1 MNIRESMEQRER
13 ELLSP
18 YAALSGDS
26 RGRDRPEEECDVR
39 TVYQRDRDRILHCKA
54 FRRMKDKTQV
64 FLAPQGDHYRNRL
77 THTLEVSQIART
89 IAKALRL
96 NEDLVEAIALGH
108 DLGHTPFGHAG
119 ERALNQVHPGGFEHC
134 SQSLRVVE
142 LLEKNGEG
150 LNLTWETRDGILNH
164 RTSGHP
170 STLEGQV
177 VRFADKIAYI
187 HHDMDDAQRA
197 GILTEDD
204 LPVTLRMFLGY
215 TTRERLNTFVHDI
228 IENSL
233 DRPAISMSPQ
243 VQEAMMD
250 LRSIMF
256 QDVYLNPVAK
266 KEESKAIKMLTELYQ
281 YYTEHPEAMSG
292 EYRELINRK
301 QESVAQ
307 AVCDYLAGMTDQYSM
322 EKFRE
327 IYIPKAWEVY

>member
-1 MNIRESMEQRER
+1 MNIRENMEQREL

-18 YAALSGDS
+18 YAAHSAHS
-26 RGRDRPEEECDVR
+26 RGRERQEEECDIR

-64 FLAPQGDHYRNRL
+64 FLAPQGDHYRNRM

-89 IAKALRL
+89 IAKALKL

-119 ERALNQVHPGGFEHC
+119 ERALNDVHPDGFAHYK
-134 SQSLRVVE
+134 QSIRVVE
-142 LLEKNGEG
+142 VLEKNGEG
-150 LNLTWETRDGILNH
+150 LNLTWETRNGILNH
-164 RTSGHP
+164 RTSGKP
-170 STLEGQV
+170 QTLEGQV
-177 VRFADKIAYI
+177 VRFSDKIAYI

-204 LPVTLRMFLGY
+204 IPITLRILLGY

-233 DRPAISMSPQ
+233 GKDSIQMSEEI
-243 VQEAMMD
+243 QEALMD
-250 LRSIMF
+250 LRRIMF
-256 QDVYLNPVAK
+256 RNVYENPVAK
-266 KEESKAIKMLTELYQ
+266 KEEQKAINMLTELYG
-281 YYTEHPEAMSG
+281 YYIKHPEAMSR
-292 EYRELINRK
+292 EYRELYTRGGVDI
-301 QESVAQ
+301 SQ
-307 AVCDYLAGMTDQYSM
+307 AVCDYLSGMTDQYSM
-322 EKFRE
+322 DKFRE